1 MQSHSDWQPHSFGRR
16 ACAPAAARPAARRTW
31 HAVLIAGLVILLAV
45 AAAGAQEVGT
55 IAALEGTGE
64 IARGS
69 ARLAATMGA
78 AVHQGDELRTGHP
91 GRMRIVF
98 QDDSVLTVS
107 DGSRVV
113 VDEQVFNPS
122 QGKTRSLFGLLQG
135 KVSAVVSEYY
145 QQRGSSYQIKTATA
159 VAGVRGTEFVVVY
172 DPRTQQTDVA
182 GVHGYVEVRSLF
194 ERGGRGVVI
203 TAGELTTVARNA
215 VPSAPQRLSNPMFRQ
230 YMEGV
235 DFIGGGASESLTMKN
250 ALVAG
255 QSVPPP
261 DRAGDTASS
270 RASSRRAQIY
280 REPRDATGI
289 LEQPP
294 SIFNSNGSLNI
305 EF

>member
-1 MQSHSDWQPHSFGRR
+1 MQAHSDWQHHFYVSPAG
-16 ACAPAAARPAARRTW
+16 ATAAARQWARRIG
-31 HAVLIAGLVILLAV
+31 HAAPVAVLAILLS
-45 AAAGAQEVGT
+45 AATVRAQEVGT

-64 IARGS
+64 IGRGS
-69 ARLAATMGA
+69 ARLAATTGA
-78 AVHQGDELRTGHP
+78 AVHQGDELRTGSP

-107 DGSRVV
+107 DGSRLV
-113 VDEQVFNPS
+113 VDEQVFRPS
-122 QGKTRSLFGLLQG
+122 QGKSRSIFGLLQG

-145 QQRGSSYQIKTATA
+145 QQPGSAYQIKTATA
-159 VAGVRGTEFVVVY
+159 VAGVRGTEFVMVY

-194 ERGGRGVVI
+194 ERGGSGVMI

-235 DFIGGGASESLTMKN
+235 DFIGAGASESLTVNN

-255 QSVPPP
+255 QAVPPP
-261 DRAGDTASS
+261 DRAGETASS
-270 RASSRRAQIY
+270 RSANRRAQIF

-294 SIFNSNGSLNI
+294 SIFNSNGSLNV

>member
-1 MQSHSDWQPHSFGRR
+1 MQSHRTVYPRSLGRPAR
-16 ACAPAAARPAARRTW
+16 RVWTATRVAVLAVLLSAAATR
-31 HAVLIAGLVILLAV
+31 
-45 AAAGAQEVGT
+45 AQEVGT
-55 IAALEGTGE
+55 IAALD
-64 IARGS
+64 GS
-69 ARLAATMGA
+69 AEIGRGA
-78 AVHQGDELRTGHP
+78 ARIPAVIGAAIYQGDDLRTGEP
-91 GRMRIVF
+91 GRMRVVF

-107 DGSRVV
+107 DNSRIV
-113 VDEQVFNPS
+113 VDEQVFKAT
-122 QGKTRSLFGLLQG
+122 QGKARSVLGLLQG
-135 KVSAVVSEYY
+135 KVSALVSEYY
-145 QQRGSSYQIKTATA
+145 HQPGSAYQIKTATA
-159 VAGVRGTEFVVVY
+159 VAGVRGTEFVMVY

-182 GVHGYVEVRSLF
+182 GVNGYVEVRSLF

>member
-1 MQSHSDWQPHSFGRR
+1 MQAHSDWQHHSDGSS
-16 ACAPAAARPAARRTW
+16 CGAAARRWARRLG
-31 HAVLIAGLVILLAV
+31 HATPV
-45 AAAGAQEVGT
+45 AALALLLSATGAGAQEVGT

-64 IARGS
+64 IGRGS
-69 ARLAATMGA
+69 ERLAAAMGA
-78 AVHQGDELRTGHP
+78 AIHKGDELRTGHP

-113 VDEQVFNPS
+113 VDEQVFKPS
-122 QGKTRSLFGLLQG
+122 QGKTRSIFGLLQG

-145 QQRGSSYQIKTATA
+145 RQPGATYQIKTATA
-159 VAGVRGTEFVVVY
+159 VAGVRGTEFVMVY

-194 ERGGRGVVI
+194 EGGGRGVMI
-203 TAGELTTVARNA
+203 TAGELTTVPRNA
-215 VPSAPQRLSNPMFRQ
+215 IPSAPQRLSNPVFRQ

-235 DFIGGGASESLTMKN
+235 DFIGSGASESLTVNN

-255 QSVPPP
+255 NSVPPP
-261 DRAGDTASS
+261 DRAGETASS
-270 RASSRRAQIY
+270 RSSNRRGQIF

>member
-1 MQSHSDWQPHSFGRR
+1 MQFHSDTQHHSLGTPAVATNAARQRARR
-16 ACAPAAARPAARRTW
+16 AAPIAILAVLLSAAAAR
-31 HAVLIAGLVILLAV
+31 
-45 AAAGAQEVGT
+45 AQEVGT

-69 ARLAATMGA
+69 TRLAAALGA
-78 AVHQGDELRTGHP
+78 AVHQGDELRTGNP
-91 GRMRIVF
+91 GRVRIVF

-122 QGKTRSLFGLLQG
+122 QGRSRSLFGLLQG

-145 QQRGSSYQIKTATA
+145 HQPGSSYQIKTATA

-182 GVHGYVEVRSLF
+182 GVNGYVEVRSLF
-194 ERGGRGVVI
+194 ERGGSGVMI
-203 TAGELTTVARNA
+203 TAGELSTVARNA
-215 VPSAPQRLSNPMFRQ
+215 IPSAPQRLSKPMFRQ

-235 DFIGGGASESLTMKN
+235 DFIGAGASESLTVNN

-261 DRAGDTASS
+261 DRAGETASS
-270 RASSRRAQIY
+270 RASNRRARLF

-294 SIFNSNGSLNI
+294 SIFNSNGSLNV